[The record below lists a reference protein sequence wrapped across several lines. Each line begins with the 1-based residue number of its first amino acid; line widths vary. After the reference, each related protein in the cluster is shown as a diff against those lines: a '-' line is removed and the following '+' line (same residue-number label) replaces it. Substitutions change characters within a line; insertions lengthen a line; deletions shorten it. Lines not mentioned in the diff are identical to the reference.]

1 MTESKF
7 KYIVS
12 GDHPIFKYIDH
23 RCITLEEARN
33 WRINLLNAAYENVK
47 INEIKQ

>member
-1 MTESKF
+1 MTKSKF

-23 RCITLEEARN
+23 RCIDLEEAKN
-33 WRINLLNAAYENVK
+33 WRRDMLNAAYENVVIK
-47 INEIKQ
+47 EITK